1 MDARALELASQYCKL
16 SNADDLFA
24 AFDVPVDISEDD
36 AADTVAK
43 QRKRM
48 QSMQSNPK
56 YKDRA
61 KFLLKHHRA
70 ITAVL
75 QEAESYRESLASDR
89 EAESLPILEMAID
102 GMLIDGSIS
111 AREEKYVREMAA
123 NLGISAATAEHVLA
137 DKVKVAGA
145 RRTGDGDASD
155 SDSDPSEMTVSRPIG
170 SFMGGTNPPD
180 VSNPNRGIQR
190 ASGPST
196 GWWDAG
202 FTSLL
207 LSHIPPG
214 SGQMLDVYCRMA
226 WSALSILPRRKHWSY
241 LGIDRNEER
250 VGLARKSIAALSAR
264 ARIDV
269 GEPSPL
275 RLRDESVDAV
285 LAIRALQTT
294 EDTRPILEEAHR
306 VLRPGGRLL
315 VVEPD
320 GLAEAFYFN
329 GHLAEY
335 NQAFHHLC
343 ATLDRQLDAAY
354 SDLPATARPG
364 LALGPQLAIR
374 AEAAGFSVKKV
385 AVHAATNLQPVA
397 LEGLVRRLRGYP
409 RAIARANGMEIDAP
423 EVVAC
428 RTAAATLLKSLP
440 RDSEARGG
448 NTLPLFLCVAVKT

>member
-343 ATLDRQLDAAY
+343 ATLDL
-354 SDLPATARPG
+354 
-364 LALGPQLAIR
+364 
-374 AEAAGFSVKKV
+374 
-385 AVHAATNLQPVA
+385 
-397 LEGLVRRLRGYP
+397 
-409 RAIARANGMEIDAP
+409 
-423 EVVAC
+423 
-428 RTAAATLLKSLP
+428 SLIHI
-440 RDSEARGG
+440 
-448 NTLPLFLCVAVKT
+448 

>member
-1 MDARALELASQYCKL
+1 
-16 SNADDLFA
+16 
-24 AFDVPVDISEDD
+24 
-36 AADTVAK
+36 
-43 QRKRM
+43 
-48 QSMQSNPK
+48 
-56 YKDRA
+56 
-61 KFLLKHHRA
+61 
-70 ITAVL
+70 
-75 QEAESYRESLASDR
+75 
-89 EAESLPILEMAID
+89 
-102 GMLIDGSIS
+102 
-111 AREEKYVREMAA
+111 
-123 NLGISAATAEHVLA
+123 
-137 DKVKVAGA
+137 
-145 RRTGDGDASD
+145 
-155 SDSDPSEMTVSRPIG
+155 
-170 SFMGGTNPPD
+170 
-180 VSNPNRGIQR
+180 
-190 ASGPST
+190 
-196 GWWDAG
+196 
-202 FTSLL
+202 
-207 LSHIPPG
+207 
-214 SGQMLDVYCRMA
+214 MLDVYCRMA

-250 VGLARKSIAALSAR
+250 VGLARKSIAALSNR

-269 GEPSPL
+269 GEPAPL

-294 EDTRPILEEAHR
+294 EDTRPILEEAYR

-329 GHLAEY
+329 GHLAQY

-354 SDLPATARPG
+354 ADLPATARPG

-409 RAIARANGMEIDAP
+409 RAIARANGMDIEAP
-423 EVVAC
+423 EVIAC

-440 RDSEARGG
+440 RDSVARGG

>member
-1 MDARALELASQYCKL
+1 MDARDLELASQYCKL
-16 SNADDLFA
+16 SNADDLFV
-24 AFDVPVDISEDD
+24 AFDVAVDITADD
-36 AADTVAK
+36 AVDCVAK

-70 ITAVL
+70 IAAVL
-75 QEAESYRESLASDR
+75 QKAEIYRESLASDR
-89 EAESLPILEMAID
+89 ESESLPILEMAID

-123 NLGISAATAEHVLA
+123 NLGISAETAEEVLA

-145 RRTGDGDASD
+145 RRIADGDPFDAD
-155 SDSDPSEMTVSRPIG
+155 NDPSEMTISRPIG
-170 SFMGGTNPPD
+170 RFMGDSNPPNE
-180 VSNPNRGIQR
+180 SKQSSEAQH

-196 GWWDAG
+196 GWWDAR

-207 LSHIPPG
+207 LSQIPPG

-250 VGLARKSIAALSAR
+250 VGLARKSIAALQAR

-269 GEPSPL
+269 GDPAPL
-275 RLRDESVDAV
+275 RLRDESIDAV

-315 VVEPD
+315 VVKPD
-320 GLAEAFYFN
+320 GLAESFYFN
-329 GHLAEY
+329 GHLAIY

-343 ATLDRQLDAAY
+343 ATLDRQLNAGYA
-354 SDLPATARPG
+354 DLPPTARPG
-364 LALGPQLAIR
+364 LALGPQLAVR

-409 RAIARANGMEIDAP
+409 RALARANGMAIDAP

-428 RTAAATLLKSLP
+428 RTAATTLLKSLP
-440 RDSEARGG
+440 RDSVARGG